1 MSETMQA
8 KPVEGTRTV
17 EGISAPAAGT
27 WQIDLAHTEVGFHA
41 RHMMISKVR
50 GRFHQVSGTVVVGED
65 PRESRVE
72 IEVDAASIDTGM
84 PQRDE
89 HLRSPDFL
97 DVARFPTL
105 RFVSTGV
112 ELTGGNEFELRGDLT
127 IRDVTRPVTLQVE
140 FVGMDPS
147 FGGTA
152 HAGFTAR
159 TEIDREDFGM
169 TWNVALE
176 AGGWLVARKVVIEI
190 EAEITR
196 SGSVDQA
203 A

>member
-1 MSETMQA
+1 MSEAQA
-8 KPVEGTRTV
+8 QTV
-17 EGISAPAAGT
+17 EGIRAIDGIPAPVAGR
-27 WQIDLAHTEVGFHA
+27 WEIDLAHTEVGFHA

-50 GRFHQVSGTVVVGED
+50 GRFHRVSGTVEVGQD
-65 PRESRVE
+65 PRDSRVE
-72 IEVDAASIDTGM
+72 IEIDAASIDTGM

-97 DVARFPTL
+97 DVARFPTM

-112 ELTGGNEFELRGDLT
+112 ELAGGSELELRGDLT
-127 IRDVTRPVTLQVE
+127 IRDVTRSVTLQVE

-147 FGGTA
+147 FGGKA

-176 AGGWLVARKVVIEI
+176 TGGWLVSRKVVIEI

-196 SGSVDQA
+196 AGDTEQA